1 MCTRMTS
8 ALHNAEDVYRV
19 QYPGKQD
26 LLLFTMPGADKQ
38 VNCIT
43 KAHNGRVAHNSLGCV
58 VA

>member
-26 LLLFTMPGADKQ
+26 LLLFTTPGADKQ

-43 KAHNGRVAHNSLGCV
+43 KAHNGRVAQTVWV
-58 VA
+58 V